1 MKAAADHDRDTPT
14 IRRLNCSYN
23 VQLLP
28 ARLPLPDA
36 AVNHFA
42 GSANMLTPRLHFSPA
57 SDGGAF
63 FLMRLLRRRR
73 VLSVNQ

>member
-1 MKAAADHDRDTPT
+1 MKAAADHDRDPPT

-23 VQLLP
+23 VRLLP
-28 ARLPLPDA
+28 ARLRCPMLLSTISQGLP
-36 AVNHFA
+36 
-42 GSANMLTPRLHFSPA
+42 NMLTPRLHFSPA

-73 VLSVNQ
+73 VLSGNQ

>member
-1 MKAAADHDRDTPT
+1 MKAAADHDRDPPT

-42 GSANMLTPRLHFSPA
+42 GSAEYVDPATAFQPR
-57 SDGGAF
+57 
-63 FLMRLLRRRR
+63 
-73 VLSVNQ
+73 